1 MSNFICVRLYDLGGP
16 NAVPTTLNNSSS
28 KKAKTC
34 YDRRL
39 TMSNRI
45 NNGLPGS
52 EKFKCPNNMQ
62 ISASNVSIISNLKT
76 TVSLKCD
83 CNTNYNMLF
92 HNVNNPICA
101 IRMFNFY
108 HGLRNTNVYI
118 HSDSDS
124 DDSDSDDSDSD
135 DSDYIPNDDDDDD
148 EEGYNNDSDY
158 DKSDEE

>member
-1 MSNFICVRLYDLGGP
+1 MSNLVRVRLYDLGGP
-16 NAVPTTLNNSSS
+16 NAVPNTLNNSNS

-34 YDRRL
+34 NDRRL

-52 EKFKCPNNMQ
+52 KKFKCPNNMR
-62 ISASNVSIISNLKT
+62 ISASNVSIISNFKT
-76 TVSLKCD
+76 TVSLKCNCD
-83 CNTNYNMLF
+83 PNYIMLC

-108 HGLRNTNVYI
+108 HGLRNTNVHI

-124 DDSDSDDSDSD
+124 DSDLDEDD
-135 DSDYIPNDDDDDD
+135 DSDYIPNEDDD
-148 EEGYNNDSDY
+148 EEGYNYDSDY

>member
-1 MSNFICVRLYDLGGP
+1 MSNLVRVIRLYDLGGP
-16 NAVPTTLNNSSS
+16 NAVPNVVPNTLNNSNS

-34 YDRRL
+34 NDRRL

-52 EKFKCPNNMQ
+52 KKFKCPNNMR
-62 ISASNVSIISNLKT
+62 ISASNVSIISNFKT

-83 CNTNYNMLF
+83 CDPNYIMLC

-118 HSDSDS
+118 HSYSDS
-124 DDSDSDDSDSD
+124 DEDDDS
-135 DSDYIPNDDDDDD
+135 DSDYIPNEDED
-148 EEGYNNDSDY
+148 EEGYTYESDY